1 MKRIAEGIIG
11 TKPDETRGLG
21 LFTPAPPEPTQSI
34 FPAPVAQ
41 MPGAGQAARES
52 ARARQTQ
59 GTKNSAYR
67 ILAMALEGVGPS
79 TRQELADITGMPV
92 NTVNARISEMRARTD
107 EYRVVTDGRRG
118 SESICHLARKHS
130 LTFSEG

>member
-1 MKRIAEGIIG
+1 MTRHSDIIG
-11 TKPDETRGLG
+11 TARGAAEG
-21 LFTPAPPEPTQSI
+21 TPLFTPP
-34 FPAPVAQ
+34 PAPVAHVE
-41 MPGAGQAARES
+41 GAGQGSRRIARE
-52 ARARQTQ
+52 RQTQ

-67 ILAMALEGVGPS
+67 VLSMALEGVGPS

-107 EYRVVTDGRRG
+107 EYRVITDGRRG